1 MLLAYTGRMN
11 ISLTPH
17 LEKIVHEKVKSGLY
31 ISSSEVIR
39 EGLRLLDE
47 RDRIRAEKLEALKR
61 EVALGVE
68 QADRGEATPF
78 DVEYYKS
85 IISEARQK
93 NAKS

>member
-1 MLLAYTGRMN
+1 MN

-61 EVALGVE
+61 EVALGVDVDIAQGE
-68 QADRGEATPF
+68 VAFDGGVAFEVPHRLVVFVVREKDRPA
-78 DVEYYKS
+78 
-85 IISEARQK
+85 
-93 NAKS
+93 

>member
-1 MLLAYTGRMN
+1 MN
-11 ISLTPH
+11 ISLTAQ
-17 LEKIVHEKVKSGLY
+17 LEKIVHDKVKSGLY

-39 EGLRLLDE
+39 VGLRLLEE

-78 DVEYYKS
+78 DIEYYKS
-85 IISEARQK
+85 IIKEARQNNG
-93 NAKS
+93 NA